1 MSSVETPVNTHAT
14 SHRPFAARA
23 TGLAA
28 AVLALG
34 VAVACGGNG
43 AATSPPHSAVDAL
56 ASAAAVKTDS
66 DISAFHDQ
74 LVVNGENIQSD
85 FGGALLTLDMNPR
98 DLQQDT
104 PDHAYHTVLERV
116 RAVPDVQQRTD
127 LMRALFGTTNP
138 R

>member
-1 MSSVETPVNTHAT
+1 MSSVETAVITRSLSTEPRTIRT
-14 SHRPFAARA
+14 SR
-23 TGLAA
+23 LLA
-28 AVLALG
+28 AVLTLA
-34 VAVACGGNG
+34 VAAACGGSGGSTQANT
-43 AATSPPHSAVDAL
+43 ALDAL
-56 ASAAAVKTDS
+56 SSAAAVKADS
-66 DISAFHDQ
+66 DISVFHDQ
-74 LVVNGENIQSD
+74 LVVNGENIQSE

-116 RAVPDVQQRTD
+116 RAVPDAQQRAD

>member
-1 MSSVETPVNTHAT
+1 MARVVTAVTTHVLSSLLP
-14 SHRPFAARA
+14 RA
-23 TGLAA
+23 SRTRLVA
-28 AVLALG
+28 AVLAL
-34 VAVACGGNG
+34 VVCAACGGSG
-43 AATSPPHSAVDAL
+43 TATPQSNTAL
-56 ASAAAVKTDS
+56 EALSSAAAVKADS

-74 LVVNGENIQSD
+74 LVVNGENIESD

-116 RAVPDVQQRTD
+116 RAVADADKRAE
-127 LMRALFGTTNP
+127 LMRDLFGTTTP

>member
-1 MSSVETPVNTHAT
+1 MSSVETAVITRSLSTESRTIRT
-14 SHRPFAARA
+14 SR
-23 TGLAA
+23 LLA
-28 AVLALG
+28 AVLTLA
-34 VAVACGGNG
+34 VAAACGGSGSSTQANT
-43 AATSPPHSAVDAL
+43 ALDAL
-56 ASAAAVKTDS
+56 SSAAAVKADS
-66 DISAFHDQ
+66 DISVFHDQ
-74 LVVNGENIQSD
+74 LVVNGENIQSE

-116 RAVPDVQQRTD
+116 RAVPDAQQRAD